1 MSSQTAPFVSRSH
14 STRFFSSG
22 AVTLLDLAR
31 IQAETNPELAAYSF
45 LSDGG
50 GATSLTFGELDWQ
63 ARCLA
68 VEILRQVE
76 PGARVALV
84 FPPGLDFV
92 VAFLGCVYAGV
103 LAVPAT
109 YPKPRRPM
117 PRLNSILSDCGA
129 ELALTTSAA
138 LATIERTET
147 AGLPRDLKWVS
158 VDAVDTSLGANWEAP
173 VIQADDTAYL
183 QYTSGSTS
191 EPKGVMISHA
201 NVLHN
206 LEMIFVGNVGERNA
220 KLKLTGRRT
229 SVSWLPAY
237 HDMGLICGVLGALY
251 EGGHGV
257 LMSPTAFLQRPW
269 QWLKAISD
277 YRANVAGGPNF
288 AYDLC
293 IRKITPEQRAELDL
307 SSWEV
312 AFCSAEPIQHETLKR
327 FNETFRSYGFRGDTF
342 YPCYGLA
349 EGTLLAAGS
358 LGPRQPKAITIY
370 RAALAHNRIELGD
383 ESLNGAGQKLI
394 ACGGPLL
401 GQELIIVDPQTHAPL
416 SERAVG
422 EIWLHGPSIGHGYW
436 NRPEDTRR
444 VFQAH
449 TTVNETKKYL
459 RTGDLG
465 FLHEGELYV
474 TGRLKDV
481 IIIRGRNHY
490 PQDIERTVA
499 AAHPALAA
507 GAGAAFSL
515 DVNGQEVLAIAFE
528 VDRHQQELEP
538 GLLVRSIRRA
548 VAHEHELEVHA
559 VVLVRQ
565 ASLPRTTSGKMQRHL
580 CRERYLADELKVLE
594 QWVNDGKWAQ
604 AQQRLDSNPLPIVQ
618 AGQKLSELE
627 IDRLTQRIES
637 WLVDWMV
644 ARASVAPEEI
654 DRNRPFAEYGLDS
667 FSAVELSHDLQE
679 QLGIE
684 LTAVIAWSHPT
695 PAAMA
700 RYLARTAAGEEPA
713 TPALSDSEEADFDR
727 LLAEVEQATDEE
739 AQAAISDASRG

>member
-1 MSSQTAPFVSRSH
+1 
-14 STRFFSSG
+14 
-22 AVTLLDLAR
+22 
-31 IQAETNPELAAYSF
+31 
-45 LSDGG
+45 
-50 GATSLTFGELDWQ
+50 
-63 ARCLA
+63 
-68 VEILRQVE
+68 
-76 PGARVALV
+76 
-84 FPPGLDFV
+84 
-92 VAFLGCVYAGV
+92 
-103 LAVPAT
+103 
-109 YPKPRRPM
+109 M

-138 LATIERTET
+138 LATIERTES
-147 AGLPRDLKWVS
+147 AGLPRDLKWLS

-206 LEMIFVGNVGERNA
+206 LEMIFLGNVGELGA
-220 KLKLTGRRT
+220 ETTGRRT

-293 IRKITPEQRAELDL
+293 LRKITPDQRAELDL
-307 SSWEV
+307 SSWQV
-312 AFCSAEPIQHETLKR
+312 AFCSAEPIQPETLKR
-327 FNETFRSYGFRGDTF
+327 FNETFRSCGFRGDTF

-358 LGPRQPKAITIY
+358 LGPRQPKVITIY
-370 RAALAHNRIELGD
+370 RAALAQNRIELGD
-383 ESLNGAGQKLI
+383 DSLNGAGQRLI

-449 TTVNETKKYL
+449 TTLDESKKYL

-465 FLHEGELYV
+465 FLHDGELYV

-515 DVNGQEVLAIAFE
+515 DVNGREVLAIAFE

-538 GLLVRSIRRA
+538 GLLVRNIRR
-548 VAHEHELEVHA
+548 VIAHEHELEVHA
-559 VVLVRQ
+559 IVLVRQ

-580 CRERYLADELKVLE
+580 CRERYLTGELKVLE

-604 AQQRLDSNPLPIVQ
+604 AQQRLDANPLPIVQ
-618 AGQKLSELE
+618 VGQKLSELE
-627 IDRLTQRIES
+627 IERLTQRIES

-667 FSAVELSHDLQE
+667 ISAVELSHDLQE

-700 RYLARTAAGEEPA
+700 RFLARTAAGEKPEA
-713 TPALSDSEEADFDR
+713 TASPDPEDAEFDR
-727 LLAEVEQATDEE
+727 LLAEVEQITDEE
-739 AQAAISDASRG
+739 AQAAISDAQRG